1 MHAGPGTRRQACPA
15 HRQRY
20 NIETITLGHA
30 KALEVHIDM
39 NHFPKLLSSQI
50 AFDVAETLLEG
61 FDRHYHVFREAAI
74 EAKPLFEAGDW
85 HALQRLARERITSY
99 DDRVSEC
106 VVRLVDEFDAEHI
119 DDEIWQQIKLHYI
132 GLLTSHRQPECA
144 ETFFNSVCCKILHR
158 SYFNNDFIFVRP
170 AISTDYI
177 ENDELAA
184 KPTYRAYYP
193 AKDGLAATLERIVT
207 NFQLEPPF
215 EDLQRDVQC
224 VMQALTEAMG
234 EFKPAPNFQIHAL
247 SSLFFRNKAAYI
259 VGRIING
266 DLLLPFAIPV
276 RHAQPGLLA
285 LDTVLLQREQL
296 LIIFSFSHSY
306 FLVDMEVPSA
316 YVQFL
321 RSVMPGKPK
330 AEIYTSVGLQK
341 QGKNLFYRDLL
352 HHLSHSSDLFVSAP
366 GIKGLVML
374 VFTLPSFPYVF
385 KLIKDSFPPPKDT
398 TREKI
403 QDKYQL
409 VKRHDRLGR
418 MADTL
423 EYSSVALPLSRLDHA
438 LIRELERDAPSMIE
452 YEGDN
457 LVIRH
462 VYIERR
468 MTPLNLFLQNGT
480 ADDIEHGIREYG
492 DAIKQLMQ
500 ANIFPGDMLYK
511 NFGVTRH
518 GRVVFY
524 DYDEIEYL
532 TDCNV
537 RRVPAPRNEEEEM
550 SGEPWYTVGPHDIF
564 PETYD
569 TFLLGDPRVREA
581 FLRHHADFF
590 DPALWQKHK
599 DQLLQ
604 GEIADFFPYERS
616 ARFCVR
622 YPERFMTDASVHPAA
637 RAA

>member
-1 MHAGPGTRRQACPA
+1 LNECT
-15 HRQRY
+15 
-20 NIETITLGHA
+20 
-30 KALEVHIDM
+30 VDM

-50 AFDVAETLLEG
+50 GFDVAETLLAG
-61 FDRHYHVFREAAI
+61 FDRHYRIFREAAI
-74 EAKPLFEAGDW
+74 HAKDLFEAADW
-85 HALQRLARERITSY
+85 HGLQKLARDRITSY
-99 DDRVSEC
+99 DERVREC
-106 VVRLVDEFDAEHI
+106 IEKLEDEYDAESI
-119 DDEIWQQIKLHYI
+119 GDDVWQQIKLHYI

-144 ETFFNSVCCKILHR
+144 ETFFNSVCCQILHR

-170 AISTDYI
+170 AISTEYI
-177 ENDELAA
+177 ENDEPAA

-193 AKDGLAATLERIVT
+193 GRDGLAVTLERIVT
-207 NFQLEPPF
+207 NFQLNPPF
-215 EDLQRDVQC
+215 EDLTRDVEC
-224 VMQALTEAMG
+224 VIQALHDNFGTFNE
-234 EFKPAPNFQIHAL
+234 APNFQIHVL

-259 VGRIING
+259 IGRIING
-266 DLLLPFAIPV
+266 DMMVPFALPV
-276 RHAQPGLLA
+276 HYVKPGLLA
-285 LDTVLLQREQL
+285 LDALLCKRDQL
-296 LIIFSFSHSY
+296 LIIFSFAHSY

-316 YVQFL
+316 YVEFL
-321 RSVMPGKPK
+321 GSLLLGKPK

-352 HHLSHSSDLFVSAP
+352 QHLKHSSDRFIIAP
-366 GIKGLVML
+366 GIKGMVML

-385 KLIKDSFPPPKDT
+385 KLIKDSFPPPKET
-398 TREKI
+398 TRA
-403 QDKYQL
+403 QVVGKYQL

-438 LIRELERDAPSMIE
+438 LMRELEKEAPSMLE

-462 VYIERR
+462 LYIERR
-468 MTPLNLFLQNGT
+468 MVPLNIFLQNGT
-480 ADDIEHGIREYG
+480 DADVEHGIREYG
-492 DAIKQLMQ
+492 NAVKELMQ

-537 RRVPAPRNEEEEM
+537 RAVPPPRNEEDEM

-564 PETYD
+564 PETYN
-569 TFLLGDPRVREA
+569 TFLLGDPRVRES
-581 FLRHHADFF
+581 FLKHHADFF

-599 DQLLQ
+599 DHILR
-604 GEIADFFPYERS
+604 GELPDFYPYDGS
-616 ARFCVR
+616 LRFSVR
-622 YPERFMTDASVHPAA
+622 YPERFAA
-637 RAA
+637 DQDRAANASTTSTVRAA

>member
-1 MHAGPGTRRQACPA
+1 
-15 HRQRY
+15 
-20 NIETITLGHA
+20 
-30 KALEVHIDM
+30 M

-50 AFDVAETLLEG
+50 GFDVAQTMLEG
-61 FDRHYHVFREAAI
+61 FERHYAIFRAAAQR
-74 EAKPLFEAGDW
+74 AKSLFENADW
-85 HALQRLARERITSY
+85 HTLQTLARERITSY
-99 DDRVSEC
+99 DERVQEC
-106 VVRLVDEFDAEHI
+106 VELLEDEYDAENI
-119 DDEIWQQIKLHYI
+119 DDDIWQQIKLHYI
-132 GLLTSHRQPECA
+132 GLLTTHRQPECA

-170 AISTDYI
+170 AISTEYI
-177 ENDELAA
+177 ENDEPAA

-193 AKDGLAATLERIVT
+193 ARDGLEQTLTRIVT
-207 NFQLEPPF
+207 NFQLKPSF
-215 EDLQRDVQC
+215 ENLPRDVAC
-224 VMQALTEAMG
+224 MMQAIDEAFG
-234 EFKPAPNFQIHAL
+234 SFEQAANFQIHVL
-247 SSLFFRNKAAYI
+247 SSLFYRNKSAYI

-266 DLLLPFAIPV
+266 DRVQPFAVPL
-276 RHAQPGLLA
+276 RHVTRGQLV
-285 LDTVLLQREQL
+285 LDTVLLKREQL

-316 YVQFL
+316 YVEFL
-321 RSVMPGKPK
+321 RTIMPGKPK

-352 HHLSHSSDLFVSAP
+352 HHLSHSSDPFIIAP

-385 KLIKDSFPPPKDT
+385 KLIKDNFPPPKET
-398 TREKI
+398 TRAQI
-403 QDKYQL
+403 QEKYQL

-423 EYSSVALPLSRLDHA
+423 EYSSVALPLARLDDA
-438 LIRELERDAPSMIE
+438 LLRELEKEAPSMIE
-452 YEGDN
+452 YEGDK

-468 MTPLNLFLQNGT
+468 MVPLNLFLQNGT
-480 ADDIEHGIREYG
+480 DEDVDHGVQEYG
-492 DAIKQLMQ
+492 NAVKELIQ

-537 RRVPAPRNEEEEM
+537 RAVPQARHEEDEM
-550 SGEPWYTVGPHDIF
+550 SGEPWYSVGPHDIF
-564 PETYD
+564 PQTYG

-581 FLRHHADFF
+581 FLKHHADFF
-590 DPALWQKHK
+590 EPALWQRHK
-599 DQLLQ
+599 DHLLQ
-604 GEIADFFPYERS
+604 GELPDFYPYEQRE
-616 ARFCVR
+616 RFCVR
-622 YPERFMTDASVHPAA
+622 YPERFAPPS
-637 RAA
+637 RIL

>member
-1 MHAGPGTRRQACPA
+1 
-15 HRQRY
+15 
-20 NIETITLGHA
+20 
-30 KALEVHIDM
+30 M

-50 AFDVAETLLEG
+50 GFDVAQTILEG
-61 FDRHYHVFREAAI
+61 FDRHYRVFREAAV
-74 EAKPLFEAGDW
+74 EAKHLFEEGNW
-85 HALQRLARERITSY
+85 QALAQRARDRIASY
-99 DDRVSEC
+99 DDRVAEC
-106 VVRLVDEFDAEHI
+106 VTSLEDEYDAETI
-119 DDEIWQQIKLHYI
+119 DDEIWQQIKLHFI
-132 GLLTSHRQPECA
+132 GLLTTHRQPECA

-170 AISTDYI
+170 AISTEYI
-177 ENDELAA
+177 ENDEPAA

-193 AKDGLAATLERIVT
+193 EKDGLQATLERIVT
-207 NFQLEPPF
+207 NFQLEPSF
-215 EDLQRDVQC
+215 EDLPRDVHC
-224 VMQALTEAMG
+224 VVDAIEEAFGQLT
-234 EFKPAPNFQIHAL
+234 PAPNFQIHVL
-247 SSLFFRNKAAYI
+247 SSLFFRNKAAYV

-266 DLLLPFAIPV
+266 DALLPFAVAI
-276 RHAQPGLLA
+276 RHTQPHLLA
-285 LDTVLLQREQL
+285 LDTVLLNREQL
-296 LIIFSFSHSY
+296 LVIFSFSHSY

-321 RSVMPGKPK
+321 RSIMPGKPK

-352 HHLSHSSDLFVSAP
+352 HHLKHSSDRFIVAP
-366 GIKGLVML
+366 GIKGLVMI

-385 KLIKDSFPPPKDT
+385 KLIKDAFPPPKET

-403 QDKYQL
+403 QGKYQL
-409 VKRHDRLGR
+409 VKRHDRVGR

-423 EYSSVALPLSRLDHA
+423 EYSSVALPLARLDDA
-438 LIRELERDAPSMIE
+438 LIRELEKEAPSMIE
-452 YEGDN
+452 YEGDK
-457 LVIRH
+457 LVIKH

-468 MTPLNLFLQNGT
+468 MVPLNLFLQGGSD
-480 ADDIEHGIREYG
+480 ADVDHGIREYG
-492 DAIKQLMQ
+492 DAIKQLIQ

-537 RRVPAPRNEEEEM
+537 RSVPPPRYEEDEL

-564 PETYD
+564 PETYG

-581 FLRHHADFF
+581 FMRHHADFF
-590 DPALWQKHK
+590 DPALWQRHK
-599 DQLLQ
+599 EQLQ
-604 GEIADFFPYERS
+604 RGELADFFPYDR
-616 ARFCVR
+616 ALRFCIR
-622 YPERFMTDASVHPAA
+622 YPERFDKATASI

>member
-1 MHAGPGTRRQACPA
+1 
-15 HRQRY
+15 
-20 NIETITLGHA
+20 
-30 KALEVHIDM
+30 M

-50 AFDVAETLLEG
+50 GFDVAKTILEG
-61 FDRHYHVFREAAI
+61 FEHHYRVFREAAI
-74 EAKPLFEAGDW
+74 EAKALFEHSEW
-85 HALQRLARERITSY
+85 PALQQLARDRITSY
-99 DDRVSEC
+99 DDRVEEC
-106 VVRLVDEFDAEHI
+106 VTLLEDEYDAENI
-119 DDEIWQQIKLHYI
+119 DDDIWQQIKLHYI
-132 GLLTSHRQPECA
+132 GLLTTHRQPECA

-170 AISTDYI
+170 AISTEYI
-177 ENDELAA
+177 ENDEPAA

-193 AKDGLAATLERIVT
+193 EKDGLAATLERIVT
-207 NFQLEPPF
+207 NFQLESPF
-215 EDLQRDVQC
+215 EDLQRDVEC
-224 VMQALTEAMG
+224 VMQAMRDTFGDL
-234 EFKPAPNFQIHAL
+234 KPAPNFQIHVL

-266 DLLLPFAIPV
+266 DALLPFAIAI
-276 RHAQPGLLA
+276 RHTAPRLLA
-285 LDTVLLQREQL
+285 LDTVLLSREQV
-296 LIIFSFSHSY
+296 LIIFSFAHSY

-321 RSVMPGKPK
+321 RTIMTRKPK

-352 HHLSHSSDLFVSAP
+352 HHLSHSSDKFIVAP
-366 GIKGLVML
+366 GIKGLVMI

-385 KLIKDSFPPPKDT
+385 KLIKDAFPPPKET
-398 TREKI
+398 TRQKI

-423 EYSSVALPLSRLDHA
+423 EYSSVALPVARLDDA
-438 LIRELERDAPSMIE
+438 LIRELEKEAPSMIE
-452 YEGDN
+452 YEGDR

-468 MTPLNLFLQNGT
+468 MVPLNLFLQNGS
-480 ADDIEHGIREYG
+480 ADDIEHGIKEYG
-492 DAIKQLMQ
+492 DAIKQLIQ

-537 RRVPAPRNEEEEM
+537 RRVPPPRNEEDEL

-564 PETYD
+564 PETYG

-581 FLRHHADFF
+581 FMRHHADFF
-590 DPALWQKHK
+590 DPALWQQHK
-599 DQLLQ
+599 EQLLR
-604 GEIADFFPYERS
+604 GELADFFPYDRDI
-616 ARFCVR
+616 RFCIR
-622 YPERFMTDASVHPAA
+622 YPERFGESGRPDA

>member
-1 MHAGPGTRRQACPA
+1 
-15 HRQRY
+15 
-20 NIETITLGHA
+20 
-30 KALEVHIDM
+30 M

-50 AFDVAETLLEG
+50 GFDVAKTILEG
-61 FDRHYHVFREAAI
+61 FEHHYRVFREAAVK
-74 EAKPLFEAGDW
+74 AKGLFERGEW
-85 HALQRLARERITSY
+85 LALQRLARERIASY
-99 DDRVSEC
+99 DDRVAEC
-106 VVRLVDEFDAEHI
+106 VASLEDEYDAENI
-119 DDEIWQQIKLHYI
+119 DDDVWQQIKLHYI
-132 GLLTSHRQPECA
+132 GLLTTHRQPECA

-170 AISTDYI
+170 AISTEYI
-177 ENDELAA
+177 ENDEPAA

-193 AKDGLAATLERIVT
+193 EKDGLAATLERIVT

-224 VMQALTEAMG
+224 VMEATRDAFG
-234 EFKPAPNFQIHAL
+234 DLRPAPNFQIHVL

-266 DLLLPFAIPV
+266 DALLPFAIAI
-276 RHAQPGLLA
+276 RHTKPGLLA
-285 LDTVLLQREQL
+285 LDTVLLSREQV

-316 YVQFL
+316 FVQFL
-321 RSVMPGKPK
+321 STIMPRKPK

-341 QGKNLFYRDLL
+341 QGKNDFYRDLL
-352 HHLSHSSDLFVSAP
+352 HHLSHSSDKFIVAP
-366 GIKGLVML
+366 GIKGLVMI

-385 KLIKDSFPPPKDT
+385 KLIKDAFPPPKET
-398 TREKI
+398 TRQKI

-423 EYSSVALPLSRLDHA
+423 EYSSVALPVSRLDDA
-438 LIRELERDAPSMIE
+438 LVRELEKDAPSMIE

-468 MTPLNLFLQNGT
+468 MVPLNLFLQHGS
-480 ADDIEHGIREYG
+480 ADEIDHGIKEYG
-492 DAIKQLMQ
+492 DAIKQLIQ

-537 RRVPAPRNEEEEM
+537 RRVPPPRNEEDEL

-564 PETYD
+564 PETYG

-581 FLRHHADFF
+581 FMRHHADFF
-590 DPALWQKHK
+590 DPALWQHHK
-599 DQLLQ
+599 EQLLR
-604 GEIADFFPYERS
+604 GELADFFPYDRDV
-616 ARFCVR
+616 RFCIR
-622 YPERFMTDASVHPAA
+622 YPERFDEPGRPDA